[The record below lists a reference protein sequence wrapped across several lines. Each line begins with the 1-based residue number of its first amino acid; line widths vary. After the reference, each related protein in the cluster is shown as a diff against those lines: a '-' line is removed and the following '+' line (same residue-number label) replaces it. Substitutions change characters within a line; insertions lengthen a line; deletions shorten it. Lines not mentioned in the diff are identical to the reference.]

1 MNSINLANTVRTALK
16 LDNLTCCHFQT
27 VRHTDLRRHVFF
39 FLIQCSL
46 WESFSLNVI
55 INLQPSSNAQILGA
69 FLGHPVYPRKEIP

>member
-46 WESFSLNVI
+46 WESFSV
-55 INLQPSSNAQILGA
+55 NLLASPNAQILRA